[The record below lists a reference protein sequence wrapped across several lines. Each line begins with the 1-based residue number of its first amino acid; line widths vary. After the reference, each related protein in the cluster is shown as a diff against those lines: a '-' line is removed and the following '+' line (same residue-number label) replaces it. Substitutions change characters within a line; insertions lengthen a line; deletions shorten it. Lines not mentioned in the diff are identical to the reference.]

1 MPNLES
7 RFPRDSKRA
16 LPRKAA
22 EKSVAT
28 RENAE
33 KRTTPLRFEIIPR
46 SWRANSPTKIQK

>member
-1 MPNLES
+1 MPES
-7 RFPRDSKRA
+7 RFPVDSKRA